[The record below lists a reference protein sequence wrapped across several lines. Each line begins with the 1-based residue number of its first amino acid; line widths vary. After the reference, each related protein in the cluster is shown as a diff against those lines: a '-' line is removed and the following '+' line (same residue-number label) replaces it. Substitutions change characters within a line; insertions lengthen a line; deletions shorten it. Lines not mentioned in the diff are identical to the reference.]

1 MSDESLSERDEVPT
15 AEVRVFR
22 HGTLVHRELVESE
35 EQAALVID
43 EWAELD
49 GVQCEVDD
57 LSIRHHPGEILEP
70 ELLKLPDEDHEH

>member
-1 MSDESLSERDEVPT
+1 MTPASSF
-15 AEVRVFR
+15 A
-22 HGTLVHRELVESE
+22 
-35 EQAALVID
+35 D

-70 ELLKLPDEDHEH
+70 ELLKLPDEDHER